1 MMSSNG
7 SSGAR
12 ARKRL
17 PRLAIV
23 RRLASG
29 VSVERVALGTGL
41 APHEVEALLTERGF
55 QRAVEAYRDLL
66 ASPPEVRLQRLYTL
80 ALQTLEQALVEGCRL
95 TLVFMLREAG
105 KGRDPA
111 ARLAENIDRR
121 LKEAPPPE
129 PPAAPA
135 PAQPPPGAGDDP
147 PGAAGEPAASAA
159 AQTAR
164 RPDPF
169 DAMAWRTAAR
179 LRREMLDEAALAAQP
194 SPAAPSP
201 ATPPPAAPAAARP
214 AAAGP

>member
-1 MMSSNG
+1 MMSSHG

-23 RRLASG
+23 RRLAAG
-29 VSVERVALGTGL
+29 VSVERVAEGTGL

-66 ASPPEVRLQRLYTL
+66 ATPPEARLQRLYTL

-129 PPAAPA
+129 PPAEPA
-135 PAQPPPGAGDDP
+135 PAQPPPGASDDP
-147 PGAAGEPAASAA
+147 PEAAGEPAAAA
-159 AQTAR
+159 ETAR

-194 SPAAPSP
+194 SPAA
-201 ATPPPAAPAAARP
+201 
-214 AAAGP
+214 